1 MSGAKRPLRKPTH
14 AAQPTLP
21 QEETMKNTWGSR
33 IMIIPLVGGFLLA
46 SSGFGVTMVV
56 AAPPATQSD
65 LQGVTQN
72 WDKNLPSASRFTI
85 LKDFNSKAVRDN
97 NTGLVWEQSPD
108 TTTRDWLHARL
119 DCLNKNV
126 GGTTGWR
133 LPSVIELKSVRDP
146 SLAAPFVPAS
156 VFTGIQL
163 DEYWSATT
171 DAVHPDFKTFL
182 NHFWCVRGPM
192 NADQY

>member
-1 MSGAKRPLRKPTH
+1 
-14 AAQPTLP
+14 
-21 QEETMKNTWGSR
+21 MKNTWGSR

-46 SSGFGVTMVV
+46 SSGFGVTMVA

-85 LKDFNSKAVRDN
+85 LKDFNNKAVRDN

-133 LPSVIELKSVRDP
+133 LPSVAELNSVRDP
-146 SLAAPFVPAS
+146 SLAAVCPGRRLYRHPIGRVLISDDGCRAS
-156 VFTGIQL
+156 RLCV
-163 DEYWSATT
+163 
-171 DAVHPDFKTFL
+171 
-182 NHFWCVRGPM
+182 VRGLHHRLLGP
-192 NADQY
+192 QL